1 MLIRSLTTAVL
12 AASVMFAGAACA
24 ANGHMPDRPG
34 ADDGGAGVASTKG
47 RAERRCSWGRVRS
60 GWSTTWMTGR

>member
-34 ADDGGAGVASTKG
+34 ADDGWAGGGKHQGKG
-47 RAERRCSWGRVRS
+47 RTPVHLGPRPF
-60 GWSTTWMTGR
+60 